1 MKSELSRIANV
12 QLLKK
17 KAIISLISNVKQ
29 SSAVL
34 EKVLQANHY
43 VTKWYSYSSFSNV
56 GYEHVIVSALK
67 LWLLY

>member
-17 KAIISLISNVKQ
+17 KSIISLISNVKQ

-34 EKVLQANHY
+34 EKVLPQIILLLC
-43 VTKWYSYSSFSNV
+43 WYLFVGCSNV
-56 GYEHVIVSALK
+56 G
-67 LWLLY
+67 